1 MKAIAIALGTV
12 FRITAYRHA
21 GISSFVLFLALYLM
35 TLPASYTGG
44 RIGPAALRF
53 LDAKLTVL
61 SVVMAALIALIIPL
75 LVYLLRQGQRA
86 SKMSA
91 TGGLFVGI
99 LTPTLCCSPI
109 LPVTLS
115 FLAAF
120 FPSLIATFGW
130 QLQGFIATHQTELF
144 IAAILLLGLALYQ
157 NARRVSDGVASP
169 VSADRHTD

>member
-1 MKAIAIALGTV
+1 MKAITIALGTV
-12 FRITAYRHA
+12 FRMTSYRRA

-61 SVVMAALIALIIPL
+61 SVVMAALVALIIPL
-75 LVYLLRQGQRA
+75 VVYLLLQGQSA
-86 SKMSA
+86 SKASA
-91 TGGLFVGI
+91 TGGLFVGV
-99 LTPTLCCSPI
+99 LTPILCCSPV
-109 LPVTLS
+109 LPVVLS
-115 FLAAF
+115 SLAAF

-157 NARRVSDGVASP
+157 NARHVSEGAACH
-169 VSADRHTD
+169 VSADRHAD

>member
-1 MKAIAIALGTV
+1 MKSIATALSTV
-12 FRITAYRHA
+12 FRIGSYRTA
-21 GISSFVLFLALYLM
+21 GITSFVLFLALYLM

-53 LDAKLTVL
+53 LDAKLMVL

-86 SKMSA
+86 NKASA

-99 LTPTLCCSPI
+99 LTPILCCSPI
-109 LPVTLS
+109 LPVVLS

-120 FPSLIATFGW
+120 FPSLIAPFGW

-144 IAAILLLGLALYQ
+144 IAAILLLGVALYQ
-157 NARRVSDGVASP
+157 NARRVNAGAACSV
-169 VSADRHTD
+169 